1 MKLSDDPGR
10 IAASPQRR
18 PATPTGRTRR
28 RRTARR
34 SGRPP
39 FLAIR
44 VLVIFLV
51 GIAAS
56 VVIGDASLVHA
67 RQLEASLTVDLK
79 AGADEL
85 LAGKQSVTDANAKSD
100 PTRLALANQHFS
112 KSRAHFES
120 ALHQAQSDLVVGAAR
135 LMPVLG
141 PAYVSPRLNAVVAV
155 AEMGVAL
162 DDAGAGAASID
173 AAMLKPASGD
183 VHGGERLV
191 QILKTAEPIVPK
203 IVDDLHRAQQQ
214 AGLIDVSL
222 LPASQQA
229 TISKAK
235 AEIQKGL
242 DGMNEFQQLAP
253 ALLDILGDSGLK
265 TYLVMQVDPA
275 ELRAGGGFIGS
286 YAILTINKGKINLEQ
301 GKNVADIDIP
311 YPTPSAKDYVPQPE
325 PLDEFTGVGRGWVF
339 GDANFFPDFPT
350 NAVTGEKLFLG
361 ETGKKVDGVIS
372 IDPWAVAALLEVTG
386 PLDVPAWNAHVD
398 AKTFPEAVFVSQEA
412 AANSQN
418 PNRKNFFPDVANL
431 IIQKLTTLPADQWPK
446 LLTALNS
453 TVTQRHLQV
462 YFNTPATEKQMDRMG
477 WTGSLVKPAGQETM
491 YEVEANLGGDKA
503 NHFLTRSYDLQLTA
517 GAGVL
522 HHKLVID
529 YKDATPSGFLG
540 GRHYRC
546 YLRFYYP
553 ADATGGS
560 IVAAPTKPS
569 AEKLDGVKLLDA
581 WFQINIDPR
590 RGFGVYSVTIQWDTP
605 LPAGAVSRSIY
616 WQKQPGTP
624 NDAIKV
630 TYKVGAKTFTAASD
644 LSQDRVLV
652 LTDAGVQV
660 TNGSAGSAHLPTL
673 G

>member
-10 IAASPQRR
+10 IAASPERQV
-18 PATPTGRTRR
+18 ATPIGRTRR
-28 RRTARR
+28 RRKARR
-34 SGRPP
+34 TGPPP

-44 VLVIFLV
+44 LLVIFLV

-56 VVIGDASLVHA
+56 VVIGDVSLVHA
-67 RQLEASLTVDLK
+67 RQLQASLTVDLK

-85 LAGKQSVTDANAKSD
+85 LAGKQSVTDANAKGD
-100 PTRLALANQHFS
+100 PARLTQANQHFS
-112 KSRAHFES
+112 KSRAYFES
-120 ALHQAQSDLVVGAAR
+120 ALSMAQSDLVVGAGR
-135 LMPVLG
+135 LLPVLG
-141 PAYVSPRLNAVVAV
+141 PTYVTPRLNVVVAV
-155 AEMGVAL
+155 AEMGIAL

-173 AAMLKPASGD
+173 GALLKPASAD

-191 QILKTAEPIVPK
+191 QVLKTAEPIVPK
-203 IVDDLHRAQQQ
+203 IVDDLHHAQLQ
-214 AGLIDVSL
+214 AAQIDVGL
-222 LPASQQA
+222 LPAAQRAS
-229 TISKAK
+229 ISTAK

-242 DGMNEFQQLAP
+242 DGMSEFQQLAP
-253 ALLDILGDSGLK
+253 ALLDVLGASGLK
-265 TYLVMQVDPA
+265 TYLVAQVDPA

-286 YAILTINKGKINLEQ
+286 YAILTIDKGKINLEQ

-311 YPTPSAKDYVPQPE
+311 YPKPGAKDYVAQPE
-325 PLDEFTGVGRGWVF
+325 PLDEFTGIGRGWVL

-350 NAVTGEKLFLG
+350 SAVTAQKLFLG

-372 IDPWAVAALLEVTG
+372 IDPWAVAALLDVTG
-386 PLDVPAWNAHVD
+386 PLDVPQWNTRVD
-398 AKTFPEAVFVSQEA
+398 AKTFAEAVFISQEGA
-412 AANSQN
+412 ATNQN
-418 PNRKNFFPDVANL
+418 ANRKNFFPDVANL
-431 IIQKLTTLPADQWPK
+431 IIQKLSTLPADQWSK

-491 YEVEANLGGDKA
+491 YEVESNFGGDKA

-517 GAGVL
+517 AVGVL

-529 YKDATPSGFLG
+529 YKDATPPGFLG

-553 ADATGGS
+553 ADATGS
-560 IVAAPTKPS
+560 IVATPTKPS
-569 AEKLDGVKLLDA
+569 AEKLDGVKMLDA

-590 RGFGVYSVTIQWDTP
+590 KGFGVYSVAIQWDTP
-605 LPAGAVSRSIY
+605 LPSGAVSRSIY
-616 WQKQPGTP
+616 WQKQPGTQ

-630 TYKVGAKTFTAASD
+630 TYNVGGKTFTAASD
-644 LSQDRVLV
+644 LGQDRVLV
-652 LTDAGVQV
+652 LTDGGVQV
-660 TNGSAGSAHLPTL
+660 SNGSAGSAHLPTL